1 LLDNKRLCYL
11 TGKPQAFRKA
21 GGKAAHPEFD
31 SFHTGS
37 GVLMAKVASVT
48 AREILDSRARPTVS
62 AACTLDSG
70 ASGTASVPSG
80 ASTGRGEAR
89 ELRDG
94 DPARYRGLG
103 CRKAV
108 ESVNRDINA
117 ALAGVEFP
125 DRGQGQ
131 CQIDE
136 AMITLDGTADKSRL
150 GANAI
155 LAVSLAFARAAA
167 VECRL
172 PLYSYFAGL
181 SARELDALP
190 RLTINLFSGGKHAGG
205 QVPIQDVL
213 LIPLMTATIDTSL
226 VATYEVYQT
235 AVELI
240 FSRYGMRLLTADEGG
255 LAPPCK
261 TAEEM
266 IALAVESI
274 ERAGFTPGKDVAIG
288 LDVAASHFYRNGRY
302 ELGAQPL
309 DSRAMID
316 QLRTWVDRYPI
327 ISIED
332 GLAEDDWQHWPEL
345 REAIADKALVVGDDL
360 LCTNED
366 RIRRAVDAGACD
378 SLLLKVNQAGT
389 LTEAARALKM
399 ARAAGWTVVVS
410 VRSGETED
418 DWAADLAVG
427 WGADCF
433 KSGSITQSERLAKY
447 NRLLFIEEENGWPV
461 RGWPRVRCS
470 GGL

>member
-1 LLDNKRLCYL
+1 
-11 TGKPQAFRKA
+11 
-21 GGKAAHPEFD
+21 
-31 SFHTGS
+31 
-37 GVLMAKVASVT
+37 MAKIRSVT
-48 AREILDSRARPTVS
+48 AREILDSRGRPTVS
-62 AACTLDSG
+62 ATCTLESG

-94 DPARYRGLG
+94 DPTRYRGLG

-108 ESVNRDINA
+108 QSVNRDINT
-117 ALAGVEFP
+117 ALAGVDFP
-125 DRGQGQ
+125 GLVQGQ
-131 CQIDE
+131 LQIDE
-136 AMITLDGTADKSRL
+136 AMIRLDGTAGKSRL

-172 PLYSYFAGL
+172 PLYRYFAGL
-181 SARELDALP
+181 AEREPDSLP

-213 LIPLMTATIDTSL
+213 LIPLKATTIDASL

-235 AVELI
+235 AAELVLQ
-240 FSRYGMRLLTADEGG
+240 RYGMRLLTADEGG
-255 LAPPCK
+255 LAPPCR

-274 ERAGFTPGKDVAIG
+274 EAAGFTPGGDIAIG

-302 ELGAQPL
+302 ELGALSL
-309 DSRAMID
+309 DSAAMIE
-316 QLRTWVDRYPI
+316 QLRTWIERYPI
-327 ISIED
+327 VSVED
-332 GLAEDDWQHWPEL
+332 GLAEDDWLHWPEL
-345 REAIADKALVVGDDL
+345 HRAIGDKALVVGDDL
-360 LCTNED
+360 LCTNSD
-366 RIRRAVDAGACD
+366 RIRRAIDTGACD
-378 SLLLKVNQAGT
+378 TLLLKVNQAGT
-389 LTEAARALKM
+389 LTEAAHALKI
-399 ARAAGWTVVVS
+399 ARAAGWTVIVS

-433 KSGSITQSERLAKY
+433 KNGSITQSERLAKY
-447 NRLLFIEEENGWPV
+447 NRLLFIEEENRWPV
-461 RGWPRVRCS
+461 RGWTRAY
-470 GGL
+470 